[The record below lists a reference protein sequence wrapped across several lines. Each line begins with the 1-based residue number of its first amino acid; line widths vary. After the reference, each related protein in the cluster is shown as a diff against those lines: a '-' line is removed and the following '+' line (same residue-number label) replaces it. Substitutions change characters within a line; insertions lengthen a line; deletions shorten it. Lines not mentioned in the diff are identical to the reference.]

1 MSFNRSLTFILLAL
15 LICGGTTYGQKYITK
30 NGYIHFYSDAPLE
43 KIEASNRQVNA
54 AIDAGTGD
62 IVFKVLMKSFQFEK
76 ALMQEHFNENYVES
90 DKFPNSTFIGK
101 ISNSKD
107 LNFGKPGTSNITVEG
122 KLTIHGITK
131 DIKETG
137 TFEVKDN
144 QVLAKC
150 KFVIHIGDFKISIPS
165 VVAGHIAETVEITVD
180 LVLDKL

>member
-1 MSFNRSLTFILLAL
+1 MIYSRSLTFILLAFF
-15 LICGGTTYGQKYITK
+15 ICGGTTNAQKYITK
-30 NGYIHFYSDAPLE
+30 NGYIRFYSDAPLE

-90 DKFPNSTFIGK
+90 DKIPNSTFIGK
-101 ISNSKD
+101 ITNIKDVNFSKT
-107 LNFGKPGTSNITVEG
+107 GTSSVTVEG

-137 TFEVKDN
+137 TFEVKDH

-150 KFVIHIGDFKISIPS
+150 KFIIHIGDFKISIPS
-165 VVAGHIAETVEITVD
+165 VVAGHIAETVEINVD